1 MYWAIQGLKMFS
13 MDSDIHPLNNHTL
26 LFWLA
31 NPCCPDRHDSYFRHV
46 PFPNDWISERKR
58 KKVRG
63 REVINNCVELLAI
76 IATKLFRTVQNN
88 HY

>member
-13 MDSDIHPLNNHTL
+13 MDSDIHPLNIHTL

-31 NPCCPDRHDSYFRHV
+31 KPCCPDRHDSYFRHV
-46 PFPNDWISERKR
+46 SFINDWIGERKR
-58 KKVRG
+58 EKVRG
-63 REVINNCVELLAI
+63 RELINNCVELLEI
-76 IATKLFRTVQNN
+76 IASKLFRTVQNN